1 MANDYYAEIEQ
12 LLQKE
17 NLITKNGTLNN
28 QELTINIGDPDSFMI
43 VSFENNQRFDRKH
56 FITSYRSNEDG
67 FDNFEENGNIG
78 QSNEERMSAKNSEK
92 ILQQQKLELK
102 KQKLAEKENARKIYS
117 TIPRDARLD
126 GPQVREIEN
135 IKNLLKKYPNTT
147 LNENQKNLLQRYERY
162 IKHVNQHYKNHTDL
176 TRNEL

>member
-28 QELTINIGDPDSFMI
+28 QEPTINIGDPDSFMI
-43 VSFENNQRFDRKH
+43 VSFENNRRFDQKH

-102 KQKLAEKENARKIYS
+102 KQKLAEK
-117 TIPRDARLD
+117 
-126 GPQVREIEN
+126 
-135 IKNLLKKYPNTT
+135 
-147 LNENQKNLLQRYERY
+147 
-162 IKHVNQHYKNHTDL
+162 
-176 TRNEL
+176 